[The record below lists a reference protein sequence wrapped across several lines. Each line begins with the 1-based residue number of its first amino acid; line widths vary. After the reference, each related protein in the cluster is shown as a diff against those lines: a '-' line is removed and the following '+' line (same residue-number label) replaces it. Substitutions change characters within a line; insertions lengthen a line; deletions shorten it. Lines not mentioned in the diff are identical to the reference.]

1 MKDALSK
8 NCNKMLGLVN
18 MRRFLYIFFLSFL
31 TSQVNAQIL
40 NMSDTQEYLSVPI
53 DFLKSIQDCNVYEQT
68 VMSAPE
74 GVETKMVYKV
84 NGKKNGKC
92 DVQIDGYTN
101 VTVHINQS
109 CLFTMEQAAEY
120 ANSIYRYQNKH
131 YYFHKDLNRILYD
144 PDYVAATKLM
154 TDENICKFHRDGI
167 DVTSEFRKK
176 LADCTP
182 YTETQHL
189 ESVDIVREIKAAV
202 NGVCKIDVTFT
213 QRLPNM
219 ELRAEKITSRMW
231 EHIKKFKEAHY
242 PYSCSFNDDKRKEY
256 LAVLEALVVP
266 EEDGFDFS
274 AVQRFSQISEMEF
287 IYKNCTYV
295 VK

>member
-1 MKDALSK
+1 
-8 NCNKMLGLVN
+8 
-18 MRRFLYIFFLSFL
+18 MRRYIYIWLICL
-31 TSQVNAQIL
+31 LAAPVNAQIL
-40 NMSDTQEYLSVPI
+40 NMSDTQEYLSVPV
-53 DFLKSIQDCNVYEQT
+53 DFLRSIKYCEVYEQT

-84 NGKKNGKC
+84 NGPKDGKC
-92 DVQIDGYTN
+92 DVQVDGYTN
-101 VTVHINQS
+101 VNVHINQS
-109 CLFTMEQAAEY
+109 CLFTMEQAEEY
-120 ANSIYRYQNKH
+120 ATSIDRYQNKH
-131 YYFHKDLNRILYD
+131 YYFHKDIDRILYD
-144 PDYVAATKLM
+144 ADYLAATKLM
-154 TDENICKFHRDGI
+154 TNENICKFHRDGI

-176 LADCTP
+176 LAECTP
-182 YTETQHL
+182 YTETQKL
-189 ESVDIVREIKAAV
+189 ESVDITREIKEMV
-202 NGVCKIDVTFT
+202 NGICKIAVTFT

-219 ELRAEKITSRMW
+219 ELRAKKITPRMW

-242 PYSCSFNDDKRKEY
+242 PYSCSFNEKKRKEY

-287 IYKNCTYV
+287 IYKNCTYI